1 MKEDE
6 ELDRLRTALLHVY
19 EKPQPLPRRLA
30 KAVRDRIGVAKKG
43 PDKKK
48 PRAA

>member
-6 ELDRLRTALLHVY
+6 ELDRLRTSLLHSY
-19 EKPQPLPRRLA
+19 EKPQPFTYRLA
-30 KAVRDRIGVAKKG
+30 KAVRDHIGVAKKG